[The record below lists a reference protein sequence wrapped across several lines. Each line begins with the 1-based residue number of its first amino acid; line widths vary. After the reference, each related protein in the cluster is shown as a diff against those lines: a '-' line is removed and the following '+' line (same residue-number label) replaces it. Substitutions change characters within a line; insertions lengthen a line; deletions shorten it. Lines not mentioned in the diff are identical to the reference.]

1 MNRQVDTGAIA
12 DTVAALHAASW
23 KRSYRGIHSDHY
35 LDHEVDAERLAY
47 WKKHV
52 PELIVGE
59 GEIFL
64 ATMQGKPA
72 GFLCMEIGPE
82 KEWGAMV
89 DNLHVLPSMRGANIG
104 GQLLDRGAVWARKRG
119 QTQLYLWVY
128 ELNHDARRFYAREGW
143 RQVEQ
148 VSAAVPGGQER
159 IVLRLIKPL

>member
-1 MNRQVDTGAIA
+1 MNEPIDAGAIA

-23 KRSYRGIHSDHY
+23 KRAYRGIMSDHY
-35 LDHEVDAERLAY
+35 LDHDVDAERLAH

-52 PELIVGE
+52 PELIAGE

-64 ATMQGKPA
+64 ATTQGKPA

-82 KEWGAMV
+82 KEWGALV
-89 DNLHVLPSMRGANIG
+89 DNLHVLPSVRGANIG
-104 GQLLDRGAVWARKRG
+104 GQLLEVGADWARKRG

-128 ELNHDARRFYAREGW
+128 ELNGGARRFYAREGW
-143 RQVEQ
+143 QQVEQ
-148 VSAAVPGGQER
+148 VSAVVPGGEER